1 MQEKSIQTPKHQLL
15 AIKEILLA
23 STGLLSFLNYAAA
36 CDYSALPERQLI
48 TSMPASRLWGA
59 LGIAHFYTEIV
70 YLGGLWLG
78 LSLSALLSLLVF
90 SSQPVCREPKL
101 KPACLHV
108 AVGMARWKLF
118 DETAF

>member
-1 MQEKSIQTPKHQLL
+1 MQKKRIQAPKQQLL

-23 STGLLSFLNYAAA
+23 STGLLSFLSYAAA

-48 TSMPASRLWGA
+48 TSTPASRLWGR
-59 LGIAHFYTEIV
+59 LGIAHCYTEIV
-70 YLGGLWLG
+70 YPGDLRPG
-78 LSLSALLSLLVF
+78 LSLSASLSLLVF
-90 SSQPVCREPKL
+90 SSQAVRLEPKL

-108 AVGMARWKLF
+108 AVAMAKWELF